1 MYLHLHVYYLRL
13 GGIEKQAF
21 AVILENNSKCLD
33 DYNMY
38 YILYTIKIDLF
49 LHIFDQSETSLG

>member
-21 AVILENNSKCLD
+21 AFGIIAYENIVWHSNTACRNSGKQ
-33 DYNMY
+33 
-38 YILYTIKIDLF
+38 F
-49 LHIFDQSETSLG
+49 QVS